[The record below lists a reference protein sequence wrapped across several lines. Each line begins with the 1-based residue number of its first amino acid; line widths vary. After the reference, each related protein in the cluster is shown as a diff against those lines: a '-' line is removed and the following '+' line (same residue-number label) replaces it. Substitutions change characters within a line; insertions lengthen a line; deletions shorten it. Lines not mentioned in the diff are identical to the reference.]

1 MYPEDCQYTK
11 EHEWVRL
18 EDGIAVVGITDYAQD
33 HLGDVVFVELPDV
46 GTEVTQFEPFGVI
59 DSVKASS
66 ELYAPLSG
74 EVEAVNDALTDQPE
88 LVNQAPYGEG
98 WMIKVRPADLA
109 EVEQLLDAAGYGR
122 FPHARAARSGTGSR

>member
-1 MYPEDCQYTK
+1 MYPDDCQYTK

-18 EDGIAVVGITDYAQD
+18 EDDGIAVVGITDYAQD

-46 GTEVTQFEPFGVI
+46 GTEVAQFEPFGVI

-74 EVEAVNDALTDQPE
+74 EVEAINDALTEQPE

-98 WMIKVRPADLA
+98 WMIKVRPADTLA
-109 EVEQLLDAAGYGR
+109 RLEQLLDAAGYEQ
-122 FPHARAARSGTGSR
+122 FLGTLDE

>member
-1 MYPEDCQYTK
+1 MYPDDCQYTK

-46 GTEVTQFEPFGVI
+46 GTEVAQFEPFGVI

-74 EVEAVNDALTDQPE
+74 EVEAANDALTDQPE

-109 EVEQLLDAAGYGR
+109 ELEQLLDADGYER
-122 FPHARAARSGTGSR
+122 FLGTLDE

>member
-46 GTEVTQFEPFGVI
+46 ETEVAQFEPFGVI

-74 EVEAVNDALTDQPE
+74 EVEAVNDALNDQPE
-88 LVNQAPYGEG
+88 LVNQEPYGEG
-98 WMIKVRPADLA
+98 WMIKVRPADLDELA
-109 EVEQLLDAAGYGR
+109 QLLDAEGYEQ
-122 FPHARAARSGTGSR
+122 FLGTLDE

>member
-1 MYPEDCQYTK
+1 MYPDDCQYTK

-18 EDGIAVVGITDYAQD
+18 EDGIAVVGITNYAQD
-33 HLGDVVFVELPDV
+33 HLGDVVFVELPDI
-46 GTEVTQFEPFGVI
+46 GTEVAQFEPFGVI

-74 EVEAVNDALTDQPE
+74 EVEAINDALTDQPE

-98 WMIKVRPADLA
+98 WMIKVRPADPA
-109 EVEQLLDAAGYGR
+109 ELEQLLDADGYEQ
-122 FPHARAARSGTGSR
+122 FLGTLDE

>member
-46 GTEVTQFEPFGVI
+46 ETEVAQFEPFGVI

-88 LVNQAPYGEG
+88 LVNQEPYGEG

-109 EVEQLLDAAGYGR
+109 EMGQLLDADGYEQLL
-122 FPHARAARSGTGSR
+122 GTLDE

>member
-1 MYPEDCQYTK
+1 MYPDDCQYTK

-46 GTEVTQFEPFGVI
+46 GTEVSQFEPFGVI

-74 EVEAVNDALTDQPE
+74 EVEAANDALTDQPE

-109 EVEQLLDAAGYGR
+109 ELEQLLDADGYEQ
-122 FPHARAARSGTGSR
+122 FLSTLDE

>member
-1 MYPEDCQYTK
+1 MYPDDCQYTK

-46 GTEVTQFEPFGVI
+46 GTEVAQFEPFGVI

-66 ELYAPLSG
+66 ELYSPLSG
-74 EVEAVNDALTDQPE
+74 EVEAINDALTDQPE

-109 EVEQLLDAAGYGR
+109 ELEQLLDADGYEQ
-122 FPHARAARSGTGSR
+122 FLGTLDE

>member
-1 MYPEDCQYTK
+1 MYPDDCQYTK

-46 GTEVTQFEPFGVI
+46 GTEVSQFEPFGVI

-74 EVEAVNDALTDQPE
+74 EVEAANDALTDQPE

-109 EVEQLLDAAGYGR
+109 ELEQLLDADGYEQ
-122 FPHARAARSGTGSR
+122 FLGTLDE

>member
-109 EVEQLLDAAGYGR
+109 DVEQLLDAAGYEQLL
-122 FPHARAARSGTGSR
+122 GTLDE

>member
-1 MYPEDCQYTK
+1 MYPDDCQYTK

-74 EVEAVNDALTDQPE
+74 EVEAANDALTDQPE

-109 EVEQLLDAAGYGR
+109 ELEQLLDADGYEQ
-122 FPHARAARSGTGSR
+122 FLGTLDE

>member
-33 HLGDVVFVELPDV
+33 HLGDVVFIELPDA
-46 GTEVTQFEPFGVI
+46 GTEVAQFEPFGVI

-74 EVEAVNDALTDQPE
+74 EVEAVNDALNDQPE
-88 LVNQAPYGEG
+88 LVNQEPYGEG

-109 EVEQLLDAAGYGR
+109 EMEQLLDADGYEQ
-122 FPHARAARSGTGSR
+122 FLGTLDE

>member
-1 MYPEDCQYTK
+1 MYPDDCQYTK

-46 GTEVTQFEPFGVI
+46 GTEVAQFEPFGVI

-74 EVEAVNDALTDQPE
+74 EVEAINDALTEQPE

-109 EVEQLLDAAGYGR
+109 ELEQLLDADGYEQ
-122 FPHARAARSGTGSR
+122 FLGTLDE

>member
-1 MYPEDCQYTK
+1 MYPDDCQYTK

-66 ELYAPLSG
+66 ELYSPLSG
-74 EVEAVNDALTDQPE
+74 EVEAINDALTDQPE

-98 WMIKVRPADLA
+98 WMIKVRPADLG
-109 EVEQLLDAAGYGR
+109 EMEQLLDADGYEQ
-122 FPHARAARSGTGSR
+122 FLGTLDE

>member
-1 MYPEDCQYTK
+1 MYPEDCRYTK

-18 EDGIAVVGITDYAQD
+18 EDTIAVVGITDYAQD
-33 HLGDVVFVELPDV
+33 HLGDVVFIELPDV
-46 GTEVTQFEPFGVI
+46 GTEVAQFDPFGVI

-74 EVEAVNDALTDQPE
+74 EVEAVNDALTEQPE

-109 EVEQLLDAAGYGR
+109 ELEQLLDADGYEQ
-122 FPHARAARSGTGSR
+122 FLGTLDE

>member
-1 MYPEDCQYTK
+1 MYPDDCQYTK

-46 GTEVTQFEPFGVI
+46 GTEVAQFEPFGVI

-66 ELYAPLSG
+66 ELYSPLSG
-74 EVEAVNDALTDQPE
+74 EVEAINDALTEQPE

-109 EVEQLLDAAGYGR
+109 ELEQLLDADGYEQ
-122 FPHARAARSGTGSR
+122 FLGTLDE

>member
-46 GTEVTQFEPFGVI
+46 GTEVAQFEPFGVI

-74 EVEAVNDALTDQPE
+74 EVEAINDALTDQPE
-88 LVNQAPYGEG
+88 LVNQGPYGEG

-109 EVEQLLDAAGYGR
+109 EMEQLLDAGGYEQLL
-122 FPHARAARSGTGSR
+122 STLDE

>member
-1 MYPEDCQYTK
+1 MYPDDCQYTK

-66 ELYAPLSG
+66 ELYSPLSG
-74 EVEAVNDALTDQPE
+74 EVEAINDALTDQPE

-109 EVEQLLDAAGYGR
+109 ELEQLLDADGYEQ
-122 FPHARAARSGTGSR
+122 FLGTLDE

>member
-33 HLGDVVFVELPDV
+33 HLGDVVFIELPDV

-74 EVEAVNDALTDQPE
+74 EVEAVNDALTEQPE
-88 LVNQAPYGEG
+88 LVNQEPYGEG

-109 EVEQLLDAAGYGR
+109 EMGQLLDADGYEQLL
-122 FPHARAARSGTGSR
+122 GTLDE

>member
-1 MYPEDCQYTK
+1 MYPDDCQYTK

-46 GTEVTQFEPFGVI
+46 GTEVAQFEPFGVI

-74 EVEAVNDALTDQPE
+74 EVEAINDALTEQPE

-109 EVEQLLDAAGYGR
+109 ELEQLLDANGYEQ
-122 FPHARAARSGTGSR
+122 FLGTLDE

>member
-1 MYPEDCQYTK
+1 MYPDDCQYTK

-46 GTEVTQFEPFGVI
+46 GTEVAQFEPFGVI

-66 ELYAPLSG
+66 ELYSPLSG
-74 EVEAVNDALTDQPE
+74 EVEAINDALTDQPE

-98 WMIKVRPADLA
+98 WMIKVRPADLT
-109 EVEQLLDAAGYGR
+109 ELVQLLDAAGYEQ
-122 FPHARAARSGTGSR
+122 FLGTLDE

>member
-1 MYPEDCQYTK
+1 MYPDDCQYTK

-74 EVEAVNDALTDQPE
+74 EVEAANDALIDQPE

-109 EVEQLLDAAGYGR
+109 ELEQLLDADGYEQ
-122 FPHARAARSGTGSR
+122 FLGTLDE

>member
-33 HLGDVVFVELPDV
+33 HLGDVVFIELPDA
-46 GTEVTQFEPFGVI
+46 GTEVKQFEPFGVI

-74 EVEAVNDALTDQPE
+74 EVEAVNDALTEQPE
-88 LVNQAPYGEG
+88 LVNQEPYGEG

-109 EVEQLLDAAGYGR
+109 EMGQLLDADGYEQ
-122 FPHARAARSGTGSR
+122 FLGTLDE

>member
-33 HLGDVVFVELPDV
+33 HLGDVVFIELPDV
-46 GTEVTQFEPFGVI
+46 GTEVKQFEPFGVI

-66 ELYAPLSG
+66 ELYTPLSG
-74 EVEAVNDALTDQPE
+74 EVEAVNDALNDQPE
-88 LVNQAPYGEG
+88 LVNQEPYGEG

-109 EVEQLLDAAGYGR
+109 ELAQLLDADGYKQ
-122 FPHARAARSGTGSR
+122 FLGTLDE

>member
-1 MYPEDCQYTK
+1 MYPDDCQYTK

-33 HLGDVVFVELPDV
+33 HLGDVVFVELPDI
-46 GTEVTQFEPFGVI
+46 GTEVAQFEPFGVI

-74 EVEAVNDALTDQPE
+74 EVEAANDALTEQPE

-109 EVEQLLDAAGYGR
+109 ELEQLLDADGYEQ
-122 FPHARAARSGTGSR
+122 FLGTLDE

>member
-46 GTEVTQFEPFGVI
+46 ETEVAQFEPFGVI

-74 EVEAVNDALTDQPE
+74 EVEAVNDALNDQPE
-88 LVNQAPYGEG
+88 LVNQEPYGEG

-109 EVEQLLDAAGYGR
+109 ELAQLLDADGYEQ
-122 FPHARAARSGTGSR
+122 FLGTLDE

>member
-33 HLGDVVFVELPDV
+33 HLGDVVFIELPDV
-46 GTEVTQFEPFGVI
+46 GTEVKQFEPFGVI

-74 EVEAVNDALTDQPE
+74 EVEAVNDALNDQPE
-88 LVNQAPYGEG
+88 LVNQEPYGEG
-98 WMIKVRPADLA
+98 WMIKVRPADLDELA
-109 EVEQLLDAAGYGR
+109 QLLDAEGYEQ
-122 FPHARAARSGTGSR
+122 FLGTLDE

>member
-33 HLGDVVFVELPDV
+33 HLGDVVFIELPDA
-46 GTEVTQFEPFGVI
+46 GTEVAQFEPFGVI

-88 LVNQAPYGEG
+88 LVNQEPYGEG

-109 EVEQLLDAAGYGR
+109 EMGQLLDADGYEQLL
-122 FPHARAARSGTGSR
+122 GTLDE

>member
-66 ELYAPLSG
+66 ELYSPLSG
-74 EVEAVNDALTDQPE
+74 EVEAINDALTDQPE
-88 LVNQAPYGEG
+88 LVNQGPYGEG
-98 WMIKVRPADLA
+98 WMIKVRPADLDELA
-109 EVEQLLDAAGYGR
+109 QLLDAAGYEQ
-122 FPHARAARSGTGSR
+122 FLGTLDE